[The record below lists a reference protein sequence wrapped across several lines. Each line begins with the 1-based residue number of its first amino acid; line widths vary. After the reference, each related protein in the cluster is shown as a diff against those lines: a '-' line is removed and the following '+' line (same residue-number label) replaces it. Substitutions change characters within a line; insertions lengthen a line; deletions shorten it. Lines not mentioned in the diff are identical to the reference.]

1 MNDFN
6 FAPQGW
12 ECPKCKRVYSPTTM
26 MCLYCPPKT
35 TSTTAD
41 LTTVLC
47 GVPVGAGGYGVP
59 NGTDPNYF
67 SAKCLVYSP
76 YPNSTSDICLAC
88 NQPKSAH
95 ITFK

>member
-12 ECPKCKRVYSPTTM
+12 ECPKCKRVYSPTTS
-26 MCLYCPPKT
+26 MCFYCPNRVT
-35 TSTTAD
+35 TG
-41 LTTVLC
+41 TTV
-47 GVPVGAGGYGVP
+47 GVGGFGVP
-59 NGTDPNYF
+59 NGTT
-67 SAKCLVYSP
+67 AQCLVYTP
-76 YPNSTSDICLAC
+76 DPNSTSDICLAC